1 MCVERTVWYMQ
12 QQWTSCYFADWDS
25 ALGVNLKG
33 YAFGI
38 KHASEAMIKQAE
50 KAAKDQP
57 KAFQYAIVNLASN
70 AAVVAI
76 PDMVPY
82 CTTKAG
88 VLGMTRSCALDLGKY
103 NIRYQPMQKRCAEFE
118 GSESLE
124 TGIAVL

>member
-1 MCVERTVWYMQ
+1 MVYMQ
-12 QQWTSCYFADWDS
+12 QHWTSRCFADWDS

-50 KAAKDQP
+50 KAAKDHP
-57 KAFQYAIVNLASN
+57 NSKASHYAIVNLASN

-103 NIRYQPMQKRCAEFE
+103 NIRYQPTQKRCAKFE
-118 GSESLE
+118 GSESLKI
-124 TGIAVL
+124 GIAVA

>member
-1 MCVERTVWYMQ
+1 M
-12 QQWTSCYFADWDS
+12 
-25 ALGVNLKG
+25 G

-50 KAAKDQP
+50 TAKDQP
-57 KAFQYAIVNLASN
+57 TASQYAIVNLASN

-103 NIRYQPMQKRCAEFE
+103 NIRYQPTQKRCAKFE
-118 GSESLE
+118 GSESLKS
-124 TGIAVL
+124 GIALCLRFR

>member
-1 MCVERTVWYMQ
+1 MVYMQ
-12 QQWTSCYFADWDS
+12 QHWTCYYFADWDS

-38 KHASEAMIKQAE
+38 KHASEAMIKQAG
-50 KAAKDQP
+50 KAAKDQH
-57 KAFQYAIVNLASN
+57 KGSQYAIVNLASN

-76 PDMVPY
+76 PDMLPY

-103 NIRYQPMQKRCAEFE
+103 NIRYQQKQEKRAK
-118 GSESLE
+118 
-124 TGIAVL
+124 